1 MKKWT
6 LYHNP
11 RCSKSREA
19 LALLEANNV
28 SFQVVEYLKDTPS
41 IEELK
46 HILKVLKVPAK
57 NLVRTKEELYQDL
70 SFDLNSDVVI
80 LENLTRHPSLLE
92 RPILFNDSAAV
103 IARPP
108 ELLLELLKS

>member
-19 LALLEANNV
+19 LALLEASNV

-70 SFDLNSDVVI
+70 SFDLNSDDVI

-92 RPILFNDSAAV
+92 RPILFNDSVAV